1 MGTAR
6 SGHQQ
11 LDALDGLRGLAVLVV
26 VASHLSNS
34 GMHLLPALSLSGI
47 GKSGVYLFF
56 VLSAFLLTRALLRL
70 PLPQWRQAR
79 VWADYALRR
88 VLRIWPLY
96 LVVLLASWLLT
107 LQGVAGWHYRID
119 TAALLAHLSLREGQS
134 VLWSIPVEFTF
145 YLWLPLIAL
154 ALAVLR
160 HRGSSLAWEATLAV
174 AALAAAS
181 LVWTPAASLVN
192 DVRVGPYLP
201 LFLCGAWAASLDL
214 RLRDRAKT
222 RLSTKW
228 WGSAAVVTVAALIL
242 TVPAV
247 WSLVA
252 GTPPDG
258 ALNHRWFLFFGVA
271 WSGLLLAVLHG
282 PRLLHAPFAW
292 RPLRWVGVVSFSV
305 YLWHMVVLDGL
316 VRMGVDEVPYGGG
329 VVLAASLL
337 VAAASFLL
345 FERPWRNVRLARAP
359 VAHSPNGPGAGAGS
373 LS

>member
-1 MGTAR
+1 M
-6 SGHQQ
+6 
-11 LDALDGLRGLAVLVV
+11 
-26 VASHLSNS
+26 
-34 GMHLLPALSLSGI
+34 
-47 GKSGVYLFF
+47 
-56 VLSAFLLTRALLRL
+56 LSAFLLTRALLQL
-70 PLPQWRQAR
+70 PLAQWLQGR

-119 TAALLAHLSLREGQS
+119 TAALLAHLALREGQS

-160 HRGSSLAWEATLAV
+160 HRGGSLAWEAVLVV

-181 LVWTPAASLVN
+181 LVWTPATSLVN
-192 DVRVGPYLP
+192 GVRVGPDLP

-214 RLRDRAKT
+214 RLRAGQEPKCPGGHGWPEGAARPASNA
-222 RLSTKW
+222 STLGW
-228 WGSAAVVTVAALIL
+228 AMAAVIAVAALIL

-271 WSGLLLAVLHG
+271 WSTLLLAMLHG
-282 PRLLHAPFAW
+282 PRLLQAPFAW

-316 VRMGVDEVPYGGG
+316 VRMGVQELPYAGGA
-329 VVLAASLL
+329 VLAASLL
-337 VAAASFLL
+337 VAAVSFLA
-345 FERPWRNVRLARAP
+345 FERPWRNVRLARPQAGLP
-359 VAHSPNGPGAGAGS
+359 ARGAGAGAGS
-373 LS
+373 TS